1 MKIFAALIS
10 DFSGIATTLPPISR
24 NADVQREFRAVA
36 DRWQMAV
43 RQPRT
48 GSPLVT
54 DSESDR
60 DGLYI
65 AIKSGFRK
73 IRESRKYPHILTLL
87 VANADEQ
94 RTFDM

>member
-24 NADVQREFRAVA
+24 NADVQKEFRAVA

-54 DSESDR
+54 DSESDP

-73 IRESRKYPHILTLL
+73 
-87 VANADEQ
+87 
-94 RTFDM
+94 